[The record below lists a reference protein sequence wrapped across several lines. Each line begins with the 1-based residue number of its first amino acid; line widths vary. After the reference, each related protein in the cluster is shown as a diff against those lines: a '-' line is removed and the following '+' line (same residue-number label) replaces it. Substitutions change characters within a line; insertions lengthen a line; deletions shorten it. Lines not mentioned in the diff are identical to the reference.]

1 MNNLKDNDNGV
12 QVVEEVVIS
21 IRYLIFRRQSADCAR
36 HVFPWYKTESYRRRE
51 QRAYY
56 TYIALSPF
64 VFDRM
69 NFLGGSRDICE
80 ARDTVYAEKND
91 GWLKVEI
98 LIKFKLQAAENQGY

>member
-12 QVVEEVVIS
+12 QVVEETVIS

-36 HVFPWYKTESYRRRE
+36 HVFSWYKTESYRRWE
-51 QRAYY
+51 QRAYTY
-56 TYIALSPF
+56 TALSPF

-69 NFLGGSRDICE
+69 NFLGGSQDIYE
-80 ARDTVYAEKND
+80 ARDTTVYAEKND

-98 LIKFKLQAAENQGY
+98 NKVQITSS